1 MMEPSPRIRCTLHNV
16 EFQAWGDGFESQDL
30 SCPIC
35 NRIERV
41 RMMGALKAAT
51 EQRDAL
57 AKAIEVKLLL
67 TPLA

>member
-1 MMEPSPRIRCTLHNV
+1 MSMPRFRCVLHNV
-16 EFQAWGDGFESQDL
+16 EFQAWGEGFQTHEMV
-30 SCPIC
+30 CPVC

-41 RMMGALKAAT
+41 RMMTALAEAT
-51 EQRDAL
+51 AQRDAL